1 MQTPATLVESFAIHP
16 ARTEQFD
23 RWVES
28 YLEALERAE
37 GHGGTLRLE
46 QASAIHHFISSF
58 QSQADLDAWR
68 RSETYRKLCEE
79 RRPCSA
85 ALVQHGSGAA
95 LCFTVPSEA
104 TARKWKRFLI
114 VWASVLPVL
123 LVLNTSVR
131 TMLPGLPPIV
141 QLCITSPILTALLTW
156 VILPRVQRWSSY
168 WMLQG
173 SDGKLQRDPD

>member
-1 MQTPATLVESFAIHP
+1 MQNPATLVESLAIHP
-16 ARTEQFD
+16 ARTDQFD
-23 RWVES
+23 NWVQA
-28 YLEALERAE
+28 YLEALNQAG

-46 QASAIHHFISSF
+46 QAAGLHHFVSRFNSE
-58 QSQADLDAWR
+58 ADLNAWR
-68 RSETYRKLCEE
+68 RSAVYRKLCEE
-79 RRPCSA
+79 RMQCSA
-85 ALVQHGSGAA
+85 GLVQHGTGTA
-95 LCFTVPSEA
+95 LCFALPSEA

-131 TMLPGLPPIV
+131 TVLPGLPPIV

-156 VILPRVQRWSSY
+156 VILPRIQRWSSY

-173 SDGKLQRDPD
+173 SDGKLQRRPD